1 MAITITRLKLTYLIS
16 LGLGKANSAS
26 LKLDEIPLGM
36 DQFIPNW
43 ILFDILTNS
52 NHLELEYLV
61 PCKPSYWLAPHATL
75 TEHKAA

>member
-1 MAITITRLKLTYLIS
+1 MYVYIHIWQLQLLDWN
-16 LGLGKANSAS
+16 GKANSAS

-36 DQFIPNW
+36 DQCIPNW
-43 ILFDILTNS
+43 ILYDILTNS

-61 PCKPSYWLAPHATL
+61 PCKPSYWLAPQAKL